1 MKKICRNFCP
11 AFSLAEALITL
22 LIICIIVLA
31 SVPVITKK
39 RRDMTEGP
47 KGMWICTRNS
57 QGQYVYYD
65 NRSPKGDINNID
77 SWTATGTD
85 SCTFTSGSRPYK
97 YGITVI
103 GGDSVG
109 CS

>member
-31 SVPVITKK
+31 SVPVMTKK

>member
-1 MKKICRNFCP
+1 
-11 AFSLAEALITL
+11 
-22 LIICIIVLA
+22 
-31 SVPVITKK
+31 
-39 RRDMTEGP
+39 MTEGP

-103 GGDSVG
+103 GGGGGGQSSDDNTGGGGGGGGRFEGFIPLYRGTAYTMTVG
-109 CS
+109 SGGTTLRW